1 MAIQRRQ
8 LNEKIY
14 ATFDGGERR
23 KNLPGLC
30 LELLAEQKKA
40 WLDLRKGCDSLK
52 EVRERNV
59 SCRGFSVRLQYNP
72 GRMKSSTADVDLRN
86 RNGRQCFLCLEQ
98 LPVGQK
104 GVLHRSEYLILC
116 NPMPIL

>member
-40 WLDLRKGCDSLK
+40 WLDLRKGCDSLR
-52 EVRERNV
+52 EVRERDV

-72 GRMKSSTADVDLRN
+72 GRIKSSLAAVAAKRPTSGDVSSAWIIS
-86 RNGRQCFLCLEQ
+86 LETR
-98 LPVGQK
+98 K
-104 GVLHRSEYLILC
+104 GCSTGA
-116 NPMPIL
+116 NT